1 MKGKRTGNILYLGKA
16 FDAMVTN
23 AAQSDVC
30 AMDIS
35 VIDVRSRVTY
45 MPASPMSKLRF
56 LMA

>member
-1 MKGKRTGNILYLGKA
+1 MRSERAGNILYLGKA

-23 AAQSDVC
+23 DAQSDVC

-35 VIDVRSRVTY
+35 NTEVRSKVTY
-45 MPASPMSKLRF
+45 MPARPMSKFRF